1 MFLQRCRSDL
11 DDFFGLGEIFALVEE
26 KFHGIKSELESKN
39 ERILKLERSLEEKM
53 AEAEF
58 LKLKVGNLKKEN
70 SEHLKNMKNFEKL
83 NKELQE
89 NILIIGRKVTETTVF
104 PGNKSE
110 FGVVNESQN
119 RQLRE
124 ESIDVIEAE
133 YDDSEL
139 ETLMESTDSNE
150 DIENVMNV
158 ELDRE
163 PDLDSAPEH
172 AIKSNRKILANI
184 YEHGLKVAERDS
196 NADQEFSCQEC
207 PYKTQRN
214 VKFKVH
220 KLTHTGGKISINQS
234 INLFPLLHN
243 N

>member
-1 MFLQRCRSDL
+1 MGDL

-89 NILIIGRKVTETTVF
+89 NILIIGRKVTETVF

-119 RQLRE
+119 RELRE
-124 ESIDVIEAE
+124 QSIDVIEAE

-139 ETLMESTDSNE
+139 ETLMESTDINE

-163 PDLDSAPEH
+163 PDVDSAPEH

-184 YEHGLKVAERDS
+184 YEHGLKVGERDS

-207 PYKTQRN
+207 PYKTKRN
-214 VKFKVH
+214 VKFKVP